1 MSPSSSV
8 DHLGTNMSPSSS
20 THETHQLISI
30 PPTEH
35 TEPPPQ
41 DNLTEEP
48 ILEQTTSEE
57 KVIKVKWKKSPS
69 GIIKELRQRHRIKK
83 LDGVPGVR
91 KSILAILKTSWL
103 NVLLIFI
110 PLSWIFH
117 FIKLNNTLVFIFSF
131 LAIVPLAKLLA
142 FATEELSLRP
152 RTDPSRFAQRHLGE
166 CVSFWG
172 LILNLHVDVAF
183 VQRGADSGVIGS
195 ILSNL
200 LLVLGMCFFAG
211 GTRFSEQ
218 GFGMSSTQLNS
229 SLLTLSV
236 IAVLLPAAF
245 HSAVQPN
252 SDGNDPLTDAEEA
265 HDILAIS
272 HGASG
277 FFFVAIILLFIYLC
291 YLVFQLFSHKNL
303 YEDDHPNVQKSV
315 KYTPRLA
322 KKLRVTYRKGD
333 EGAISSGPVPSSPP
347 PHDAE
352 AGLAEEEE
360 EEKPQM
366 SSQMAIALLVVV
378 TVIVAIT
385 AEFLVGSIDGL
396 TESGQ
401 ISKEFVGLIL
411 LPIVG
416 NAAEHVTAVT
426 VSVKNKLTLSLG
438 VAVGSSI
445 QIALFV
451 IPFITVLGW
460 IIGKPLTLL
469 FDPFESIVLFLAVL
483 TVNYVVQDG
492 KSNWLEGMIL
502 MCLYII
508 VAVTFWFYPGSDPA
522 GVLASCT

>member
-1 MSPSSSV
+1 MSPSSSL

-35 TEPPPQ
+35 TEPLPQ

-48 ILEQTTSEE
+48 IPEQTTSEE
-57 KVIKVKWKKSPS
+57 KVTKVKWKKSPS
-69 GIIKELRQRHRIKK
+69 GIIKELRRRHGIKK

-110 PLSWIFH
+110 PLSVMDFH
-117 FIKLNNTLVFIFSF
+117 FIKLNDTLVFVFSF
-131 LAIVPLAKLLA
+131 LAIVPLAKLLG
-142 FATEELSLRP
+142 FATEELSLR
-152 RTDPSRFAQRHLGE
+152 LGQTLA
-166 CVSFWG
+166 G
-172 LILNLHVDVAF
+172 LLNATLIIALVKCELNV
-183 VQRGADSGVIGS
+183 VQSSLIGS

-252 SDGNDPLTDAEEA
+252 SNGQDPLTNAQEA

-272 HGASG
+272 HGA
-277 FFFVAIILLFIYLC
+277 IYLC

-315 KYTPRLA
+315 KYTPHLA

-385 AEFLVGSIDGL
+385 AEFLVAAV
-396 TESGQ
+396 

-451 IPFITVLGW
+451 IPYSWG
-460 IIGKPLTLL
+460 GSSANPLTLL
-469 FDPFESIVLFLAVL
+469 FDPFESVVLFLA
-483 TVNYVVQDG
+483 
-492 KSNWLEGMIL
+492 EGMIL
-502 MCLYII
+502 MCMCAVVHAYQSLRTADASLLTNNALQASIII
-508 VAVTFWFYPGSDPA
+508 VGGLTPA